1 MVPEGGFEPPWN
13 YPNDFESF
21 ASTIP
26 PLGRGRNYMIC
37 VPKCKIE
44 KAVSSNIFF
53 LIRKIRGTFMP
64 MEETVIQNQENTPK
78 ESVWKKIQTF
88 LMKSTNG
95 MALGLF
101 GTLIIGTI
109 IALFAKIPVPG
120 FEHIAT
126 FANLVKGLMGAGIGL
141 GVALSLGC
149 QGVSVVAIMAA
160 GAAGNL
166 GFGFAFTDFK
176 METYSGDP
184 LSCYCSAIIAYFA
197 ITLIMRKKTPVDLI
211 LIPLVGLG
219 FALLYCFFVSYWIHQ
234 VTILLGL
241 LIKASFD
248 VIPFLM
254 CIIVSVLVGMA
265 LTAPISSVAICVAIG
280 IGNVPLAAGAA
291 LIGCCTQMVGF
302 ATQAARDNKWGS
314 VLAIG
319 IGTSMLEFKNIIKN
333 PRIWLPTIIASAIL
347 GPFAYLFGF
356 ATDSVGAG
364 MGTSGLVGLI
374 DTFDVMALI
383 QVSEETGV
391 LINWV
396 AIIEV
401 IGICVIAPIALVFGL
416 DLLFR
421 KIGWIKKGDL
431 TI

>member
-1 MVPEGGFEPPWN
+1 
-13 YPNDFESF
+13 
-21 ASTIP
+21 
-26 PLGRGRNYMIC
+26 
-37 VPKCKIE
+37 
-44 KAVSSNIFF
+44 
-53 LIRKIRGTFMP
+53 
-64 MEETVIQNQENTPK
+64 MEETVTQNIQNTEPK

-120 FEHIAT
+120 FENIDT
-126 FANLVKGLMGAGIGL
+126 FAKLIKGLMGAGIGL
-141 GVALSLGC
+141 GVALALDC
-149 QGVSVVAIMAA
+149 KGVSVVAIMAA

-166 GFGFAFTDFK
+166 GFGFALTDYK

-184 LSCYCSAIIAYFA
+184 LSCYCSSIIAYFA
-197 ITLIMRKKTPVDLI
+197 ITLIMRRKTPVDLI

-219 FALLYCFFVSYWIHQ
+219 FSLIYCFFASYWVHQ
-234 VTILLGL
+234 VTILLGD
-241 LIKASFD
+241 LIKICFD
-248 VIPFLM
+248 STQFTALPVLM
-254 CIIVSVLVGMA
+254 CVVISVLVGMA
-265 LTAPISSVAICVAIG
+265 LTAPISSVAICVAIS
-280 IGNVPLAAGAA
+280 IGGSPVAAGAA

-302 ATQAARDNKWGS
+302 AVQAAHDNKWGS

-374 DTFDVMALI
+374 DTFDVMKLI
-383 QVSEETGV
+383 QIGEE
-391 LINWV
+391 INWV

>member
-1 MVPEGGFEPPWN
+1 
-13 YPNDFESF
+13 
-21 ASTIP
+21 
-26 PLGRGRNYMIC
+26 
-37 VPKCKIE
+37 
-44 KAVSSNIFF
+44 
-53 LIRKIRGTFMP
+53 MP
-64 MEETVIQNQENTPK
+64 MEETIIQNQENTPK

-109 IALFAKIPVPG
+109 IALFAKIPG
-120 FEHIAT
+120 CEDIAK
-126 FANLVKGLMGAGIGL
+126 FADIVKFLMGAGIGL

-160 GAAGNL
+160 GAVGNL
-166 GFGFAFTDFK
+166 GFGWGLTEYK
-176 METYSGDP
+176 MVQYSGTGDP

-197 ITLIMRKKTPVDLI
+197 IKLIMRRKTPVDLI

-219 FALLYCFFVSYWIHQ
+219 FSLAYCFLASYWVHQ
-234 VTILLGL
+234 VTVLLGD
-241 LIKASFD
+241 LIKICFD
-248 VIPFLM
+248 PSQFTALPILM
-254 CIIVSVLVGMA
+254 CVVISVLVGMA
-265 LTAPISSVAICVAIG
+265 LTAPISSVAICVAIN
-280 IGNVPLAAGAA
+280 IGLSPVAAGAA
-291 LIGCCTQMVGF
+291 LIGCSTQMVGF
-302 ATQAARDNKWGS
+302 AVQSARDNKWGS

-333 PRIWLPTIIASAIL
+333 PRIWLPTIITSAIL
-347 GPFAYLFGF
+347 GPFAYVFSF

-364 MGTSGLVGLI
+364 MGTSGFVGLI
-374 DTFDVMALI
+374 DTFDAMNYD
-383 QVSEETGV
+383 V
-391 LINWV
+391 L

-401 IGICVIAPIALVFGL
+401 LGICVIAPIALVFGL